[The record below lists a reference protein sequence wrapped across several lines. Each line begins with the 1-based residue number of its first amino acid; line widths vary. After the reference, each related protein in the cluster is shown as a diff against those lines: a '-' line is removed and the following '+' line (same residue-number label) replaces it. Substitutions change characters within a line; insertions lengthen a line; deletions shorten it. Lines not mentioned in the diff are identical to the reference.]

1 MAFHTQTVPR
11 LSIGMPVYNGKA
23 YVREAIDS
31 LLSQTA
37 GDFELV
43 ISDNASTDGTSAICQ
58 AYAVQDSRVRYIRQD
73 TNLGVAGNF
82 RFVLQAAQQG
92 EYFMWAACDDTWS
105 ANWVETL
112 LKDFRP
118 TDVGLF
124 GGYREGSG
132 DLIHPPTYLQGDQ
145 WWLFLDS
152 DRNGKCLY
160 SYAIF
165 RRDVLLRSDKRFF
178 ECPVGSDQVYL
189 LHLLSFGALRC
200 VPGGILNYRIHDAS
214 VSVQQRSTRNRLK
227 TVFSRFPFVYYR
239 MAFEAVPARLK
250 LAMPLL
256 IAWKYIKEQTPLVLS
271 LVRSLLRRC
280 RMLFRA

>member
-1 MAFHTQTVPR
+1 MTSHAQTAPR
-11 LSIGMPVYNGKA
+11 LSIGMPVYNGEA

-31 LLSQTA
+31 LLAQTVA
-37 GDFELV
+37 DFELV
-43 ISDNASTDGTSAICQ
+43 ISDNASTDATPTICQ
-58 AYAVQDSRVRYIRQD
+58 AYAAQDSRVRYIRQGA
-73 TNLGVAGNF
+73 NLGAAANF
-82 RFVLQAAQQG
+82 RFVLQAAHQS

-112 LKDFRP
+112 LKDFRS
-118 TDVGLF
+118 TDVGRF
-124 GGYREGSG
+124 GGYREGNG
-132 DLIHPPTYLQGDQ
+132 ELIHPPTYPQDSHLRF
-145 WWLFLDS
+145 FLDS
-152 DRNGKCLY
+152 DRTGKCLY

-165 RRDVLLRSDKRFF
+165 RRDVLLRSDKRFL

-200 VPGGILNYRIHDAS
+200 VPGGILNYRVHDAS

-239 MAFEAVPARLK
+239 MAFEAVPGRLK

-256 IAWKYIKEQTPLVLS
+256 IAWKYIKEQTPLMLG
-271 LVRSLLRRC
+271 LVRSVLRRG
-280 RMLFRA
+280 RMLFRT